1 MDLEA
6 NTLVGGVLDSL
17 ANQTSQGFRTV
28 EATLWLDAENIVF
41 NKIQILSGTKLS
53 SMSPFCPCVELVYG
67 AKPINVLFN
76 IPLIS
81 LVQKE
86 QFKR

>member
-6 NTLVGGVLDSL
+6 NTLVGEVLDIL
-17 ANQTSQGFRTV
+17 VNQTSQGFKIV
-28 EATLWLDAENIVF
+28 EATLWLDAENIVL

-67 AKPINVLFN
+67 AKTNNVLFN
-76 IPLIS
+76 ISLIL